1 MNKVNTYFEQ
11 RLPSMYRV
19 PTVKQTS
26 DKGFCV
32 NNKMFA
38 SENDANL
45 YKETRQDAVGV
56 FEITHVYGDKGSLI
70 ANHEYTYRGFVI
82 TNFDRTSDEI
92 ASGKKVQYLMVD
104 IMAVNPNREFHGY
117 RESLGLALDYIDS
130 YLYKI
135 KIGKIKVKRKANTK
149 PTIKQDNKRYIII
162 HTNNNGTNYLAWQ
175 KPAWDESG
183 YFWTSRKTFM
193 KILCNSTNEHPFL
206 FNTEREAYTWLRLS
220 GITARCR
227 ITTIKINKSTKL
239 NDPIMDGY
247 AYPGISA
254 DIGFV

>member
-32 NNKMFA
+32 NNKVFA

-45 YKETRQDAVGV
+45 YKETRQDAIGV

-82 TNFDRTSDEI
+82 TNFDRTSDDI
-92 ASGKKVQYLMVD
+92 MSGKKAQYLMVD

-135 KIGKIKVKRKANTK
+135 QIRRIKVKRSKKKTAKN
-149 PTIKQDNKRYIII
+149 PNKKYVII
-162 HTNNNGTNYLAWQ
+162 HTDHNGTSYLAWQ
-175 KPAWDESG
+175 KPVWDESG
-183 YFWTSRKTFM
+183 YFWTDRKTFM
-193 KILCNSTNEHPFL
+193 ETLCNSTMDHPFL
-206 FNTEREAYTWLRLS
+206 FDSQKAACTWLRLS
-220 GITARCR
+220 GINLRCK
-227 ITTIKINKSTKL
+227 ITTIKINKNTKL
-239 NDPIMDGY
+239 NDPTNSCFY
-247 AYPGISA
+247 GISA
-254 DIGFV
+254 EVMN